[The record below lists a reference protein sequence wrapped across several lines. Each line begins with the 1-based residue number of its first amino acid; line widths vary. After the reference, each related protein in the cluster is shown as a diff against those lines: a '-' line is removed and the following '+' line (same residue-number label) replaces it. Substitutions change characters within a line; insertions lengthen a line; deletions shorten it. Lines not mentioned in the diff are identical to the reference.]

1 MSKYDDMSY
10 RQLKELVPATPRG
23 RMPRADKLKGEIFF
37 TEEVYGAKVTIF
49 KDGYLTYTA
58 ADGFG
63 DLHTTVYSVHSCSRI
78 VFQTGY
84 STNEYKE
91 ECGWYGEYCKIEY
104 RIINGQL
111 TRLAIV
117 SEEAYMDEVWWLPI
131 VTVCEERLANNEV
144 ARFRSY
150 IEVVD
155 DDDFEENNGNPEV
168 WFDARMQ
175 DEENERK
182 HEVLVNAMKTL
193 TPVQYDTVELYYN
206 KGLTEREVA
215 EELGCTHQNVHKNLQ
230 TALIKL
236 RNVFR
241 S

>member
-1 MSKYDDMSY
+1 MSKHDDMSY

-37 TEEVYGAKVTIF
+37 TEEVQGANVTIF

-63 DLHTTVYSVHSCSRI
+63 DLHTTVYSVHRCSRI

-84 STNEYKE
+84 SVNEYKE
-91 ECGWYGEYCKIEY
+91 ECGWYGEYCKIVY
-104 RIINGQL
+104 RVINGQL

-117 SEEAYMDEVWWLPI
+117 GEEAYMNEVWWLPI
-131 VTVCEERLANNEV
+131 ITVCEERLANNEA

-150 IEVVD
+150 IKVVD
-155 DDDFEENNGNPEV
+155 DGDFEENNDNPEV
-168 WFDARMQ
+168 WLDARIQ

-182 HEVLVNAMKTL
+182 HETLVKAMKTL
-193 TPVQYDTVELYYN
+193 TPVQYRTLELYY
-206 KGLTEREVA
+206 KEGLTEREVA
-215 EELGCTHQNVHKNLQ
+215 EKMKCTHQNVHKNLRA
-230 TALIKL
+230 ALIKL
-236 RNVFR
+236 RNVFG